1 MRTDLTYEGIATQRL
16 FLRFLLR
23 HSHMRPDL
31 TYEGIATFS
40 SITSELICTGAY
52 MRTDLTYEGIA
63 TLNTFPLR
71 IGAVGMR
78 TDLTYEGI
86 AT

>member
-1 MRTDLTYEGIATQRL
+1 MRT
-16 FLRFLLR
+16 
-23 HSHMRPDL
+23 DL

-63 TLNTFPLR
+63 TSTRLKFQP
-71 IGAVGMR
+71 
-78 TDLTYEGI
+78 
-86 AT
+86 